1 MDGPHPLRYS
11 DKPMEEFI
19 PFPRTDS
26 EHGTLDPTP
35 QKKNLAASTIC
46 CTFGQL
52 DIELDVPEGVWN
64 PTPHGILLGEVLEKM
79 DFSGESIIEL
89 GTGCGVHAV
98 VLALRGARELL
109 LTEIDEK
116 ILSHAK
122 INLEKNGIETKM
134 RFLVADWIQ
143 VDASGYDS
151 LVANPPFCVAGK
163 NYRRYFIDTLI
174 LDAHKLVRPGGKLIF
189 IQSSMAD
196 FPRTIRLMEDCGMT
210 VQFLGEKEYPF
221 RDYYLEDPT
230 FMTEIDGV
238 ADSYTLRDGIR
249 YERLRVFEGTL
260 PED

>member
-1 MDGPHPLRYS
+1 MG
-11 DKPMEEFI
+11 EFI

-122 INLEKNGIETKM
+122 INLEKNGIETKI